1 MVIGMVIEDFKK
13 LADWCFY
20 VETKDSSGDSHL
32 ITEKKEWYNHDA
44 LYEVEDSDE
53 LYQVLLG
60 IMEVQERL
68 ESLRNHIE
76 RKLEML
82 AQAERKTLDGYN

>member
-1 MVIGMVIEDFKK
+1 MTFKK
-13 LADWCFY
+13 LTDWCFY
-20 VETKDSSGDSHL
+20 IETKDNDGDSHL

-60 IMEVQERL
+60 VMELEERMQA
-68 ESLRNHIE
+68 LRTHVE
-76 RKLEML
+76 RKLEDM
-82 AQAERKTLDGYN
+82 AQDERKTIDGYY

>member
-1 MVIGMVIEDFKK
+1 MTFEDCKK
-13 LADWCFY
+13 LTDWCFY
-20 VETKDSSGDSHL
+20 VETKDSSDDTHL

-60 IMEVQERL
+60 IMELEERMQA
-68 ESLRNHIE
+68 LRTHVE
-76 RKLEML
+76 RKLEDM
-82 AQAERKTLDGYN
+82 AQNERKTIDGYC

>member
-1 MVIGMVIEDFKK
+1 MTFKK
-13 LADWCFY
+13 LTDWCFY
-20 VETKDSSGDSHL
+20 IETKDSDGDSHL

-60 IMEVQERL
+60 VMELEERMQA
-68 ESLRNHIE
+68 LRTHVE
-76 RKLEML
+76 RKLEDM
-82 AQAERKTLDGYN
+82 AQDERKTIDGYY

>member
-1 MVIGMVIEDFKK
+1 MTFKK
-13 LADWCFY
+13 LTDWCFY
-20 VETKDSSGDSHL
+20 IETKDNDGDSHL

-60 IMEVQERL
+60 VMELEERMQA
-68 ESLRNHIE
+68 LRTHVE
-76 RKLEML
+76 RKLEDM
-82 AQAERKTLDGYN
+82 AQNERKTIDGYC

>member
-1 MVIGMVIEDFKK
+1 MCFKK

-20 VETKDSSGDSHL
+20 IETKGDDGESHL

-60 IMEVQERL
+60 VMELEERMQA
-68 ESLRNHIE
+68 LRTHVE
-76 RKLEML
+76 RKLEDM
-82 AQAERKTLDGYN
+82 AQNERKTIDGYW

>member
-1 MVIGMVIEDFKK
+1 MTFKK
-13 LADWCFY
+13 LTDWCLY
-20 VETKDSSGDSHL
+20 IETKDNDGGSHL

-60 IMEVQERL
+60 VMELEERMQA
-68 ESLRNHIE
+68 LRTHVE
-76 RKLEML
+76 RKLEDM
-82 AQAERKTLDGYN
+82 AQNERKTIDGYCWND